1 MGRLRRAAESSG
13 SRPTAAWRP
22 ALLWGLAGLL
32 VVLLALATR
41 GWFASADPVRTDALI
56 TGYSAGGQPSG
67 PVRQTPTVT
76 VSTTSTLVEPAERP
90 TPSSSV
96 PTQPSVTLPDVSSET
111 VDVVIYGTQ
120 TSGLTAARELTRED
134 PGMRVAIIS
143 SGEYLQSPLAQGLS
157 VEDARHVDRVV
168 GGVYEEWRNDV
179 IRHYDELGLKAFTKW
194 GRFVYEPDVA
204 ERYLWRLL
212 ERSEGEPIL
221 FYAGRLVDAQD
232 GEDGR
237 FVTVQSTEGEL
248 VRINTS
254 YFIDASVEADLA
266 RQLGADYRIGRDETI
281 YNDGKGPLPPYP
293 SEDNGFVTAPQRLSA
308 LLTLVVDDDGSAPFL
323 PRSWVRDP
331 PPVVPLSAT
340 AVNSFGHCWSMNI
353 AQLPNGMR
361 ELNETWSDY
370 PDMSAAF
377 EWVFDSAK
385 RPVILQQAAER
396 ALGQVSFLRQNGY
409 PNVGVTNVPEYPY
422 VREGPRVVGLSTYT
436 VADIL
441 SEAKHD
447 VVATGCYAQY
457 DRHDY
462 HAPNQLDATAFVR
475 VPMTALMVAGHP
487 RLVVSTAVSTDFRAY
502 SSAVRTELARAN
514 MGGAAGIMVLLAAR
528 AGLELDRLAYDEVR
542 ELLDERGYRLP

>member
-1 MGRLRRAAESSG
+1 MGRLSRVAERSS
-13 SRPTAAWRP
+13 SPRTAAWRP
-22 ALLWGLAGLL
+22 VLLWGLAGLL
-32 VVLLALATR
+32 VLLLAFSTR
-41 GWFASADPVRTDALI
+41 GWLSPPGSSRIDPII
-56 TGYSAGGQPSG
+56 TGHSAGGQSSDPVHQPSTATTG
-67 PVRQTPTVT
+67 
-76 VSTTSTLVEPAERP
+76 STSALVEPAVRP
-90 TPSSSV
+90 TSTSSM
-96 PTQPSVTLPDVSSET
+96 PEQPSDTVPEVPSET

-120 TSGLTAARELTRED
+120 TSGLAAARELTRED
-134 PGMRVAIIS
+134 SDMRVAIIS

-157 VEDARHVDRVV
+157 VEDARHVDMVV

-179 IRHYDELGLKAFTKW
+179 IRHYEDLGLEAFTRW

-204 ERYLWRLL
+204 ESYLWRLL
-212 ERSEGEPIL
+212 ERSEGGPIL

-232 GEDGR
+232 SDDGR

-281 YNDGKGPLPPYP
+281 YNDDKGPLPPYP

-308 LLTLVVDDDGSAPFL
+308 LLTLVVDNDGSAPFL

-331 PPVVPLSAT
+331 PPVVPLSPT
-340 AVNSFGHCWSMNI
+340 AVNSFGHSWSMVI
-353 AQLPNGMR
+353 AQLPNDAR

-370 PDMSAAF
+370 PDMSVAF
-377 EWVFDSAK
+377 EWVFEPAK

-396 ALGQVSFLRQNGY
+396 ALGQVSYLRENGY
-409 PNVGVTNVPEYPY
+409 PEVRVTNIPEYPY

-441 SEAKHD
+441 GEARHQ
-447 VVATGCYAQY
+447 VVASGCYAQY

-462 HAPNQLDATAFVR
+462 FAPNQLDATAFVR

-487 RLVVSTAVSTDFRAY
+487 RLVVCTAVSTDFRAY
-502 SSAVRTELARAN
+502 SSAIRTELARAN

-528 AGLELDRLAYDEVR
+528 AGSELDTLAYDEVR